1 MVATPA
7 GYTPAQSPLALR
19 HDTPGPGSPAVFS
32 RGSSLAREREASMG
46 PDIQKNRVLRIKRYT
61 DGEWKTEIVRDPA
74 VINAYVKRRQ
84 AIEEENTTA
93 DALAPTGDAE
103 KDRRAKKR
111 YGRAGLLCSPR
122 SRFSYV
128 AFNLG
133 WRRRSR
139 E

>member
-1 MVATPA
+1 MAATPA

-19 HDTPGPGSPAVFS
+19 HDTQGPGSPAAFS
-32 RGSSLAREREASMG
+32 RGSSLARERESSMG
-46 PDIQKNRVLRIKRYT
+46 PDAQKNRVLRIKRFVG
-61 DGEWKTEIVRDPA
+61 GEWKTEIVRDAA

-111 YGRAGLLCSPR
+111 YGRSGLMYCPVLV
-122 SRFSYV
+122 FSYFI
-128 AFNLG
+128 FNLG
-133 WRRRSR
+133 WRKRSR